1 MAVEQAQFKNYTMSI
16 SPNPAHEFITIE
28 AEHNLIQIEIYA
40 SLGNLIYSSTLF
52 GTNSNISIGAFEPGL
67 YFVRCYDGKN
77 WSNFTKLI
85 IE

>member
-1 MAVEQAQFKNYTMSI
+1 MSI
-16 SPNPAHEFITIE
+16 SPNPAHDLISIQSEN
-28 AEHNLIQIEIYA
+28 NLTQLEIY
-40 SLGNLIYSSTLF
+40 STIGSLIYSSTLF